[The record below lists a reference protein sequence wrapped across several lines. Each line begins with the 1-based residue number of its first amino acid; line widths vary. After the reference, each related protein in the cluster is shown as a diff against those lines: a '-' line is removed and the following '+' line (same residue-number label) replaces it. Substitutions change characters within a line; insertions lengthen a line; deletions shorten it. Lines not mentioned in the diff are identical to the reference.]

1 MSFSI
6 NFDPQQSR
14 VTRSRVAAFVQ
25 GGWPAEGGGYVS
37 GWSNQFGVD
46 TFYDRTSFTL
56 MLMPAPLEEAFITSN
71 SGRYAKLARADFTL
85 TDSSNW
91 NDQANTDGMTF
102 MNYKGTTFPAEG
114 VTTATFG
121 PNRGMYLGWFQHGS
135 GSGGKAIAVEC
146 GWNSTADGATGPSF
160 RFYADGSVEAWKE
173 GVKRGDYTL
182 AGSGDQA
189 PQNQSGQYIGV
200 VMIPGRQ
207 REWIVISTT
216 GASFVHFDDTL
227 DPDDPSPEIAEDTKF
242 WFSFPSMKPVVLVA
256 PIQYPT
262 SGWRSSRLVG
272 LAEDPT
278 GMAHIDA
285 IYWDESRASSGEMV
299 SITLAA
305 AADPTTDWA
314 YVEGPG
320 LIPLQ
325 ARLRFDLTGGGN
337 YTPFVYAGL
346 RDFAAETE
354 NTPDDPTN
362 VIDYTMAA
370 TLDVPESPS
379 NVSLRL
385 VLRDPIAIDTAGA
398 IYSRYQS
405 NRPVTLETPA
415 VIIDGRAGPPSYG
428 IAPWTEA
435 ELMEFEVRDSWKGLE
450 HARFKDPLPLDNFSI
465 KAALLQVLKAAGIAE
480 AQTDIYDD
488 AYTLERAQSP
498 STGEWATIIR
508 PEEDSTAA
516 TWITRLMEN
525 FAGSWFYGFKP
536 TADGVK
542 FFAKPPA
549 QLTGTAFTVYGS
561 IADAVAAGF
570 TLHPER
576 HVYRHVQIQQVE
588 PEANEIR
595 VTGWDSLAR
604 RPFQVIK
611 ADETS
616 QDPTVA
622 VADRLYNWLGDRVEV
637 GYFVPEIGTE
647 AAATRMIDELF
658 PRLCQ
663 PRRLIQ
669 WESAW
674 QLNESGVPAWRGDRC
689 HLVGIGYVRIWTFS
703 VSLIK
708 TPEDTEDHFQ
718 EMPTIYTGEI
728 IEAE

>member
-56 MLMPAPLEEAFITSN
+56 MLMPAPLEETFVTSN
-71 SGRYAKLARADFTL
+71 ARRYAKLARSAFTL

-91 NDQANTDGMTF
+91 NDFAYTDGMTF
-102 MNYKGTTFPAEG
+102 LNYTGTTFPAEG
-114 VTTATFG
+114 VTTATYG
-121 PNRGMYLGWFQHGS
+121 LNRGMYLGWFQQGA
-135 GSGGKAIAVEC
+135 GSGGKAIAVDC
-146 GWNSTADGATGPSF
+146 GWNTTADGAAGPSF
-160 RFYADGSVEAWKE
+160 RFYADGSVEAWRD

-207 REWIVISTT
+207 REWIVIATT
-216 GASFVHFDDTL
+216 GASFVHYDDTI
-227 DPDDPSPEIAEDTKF
+227 DPADSPPVIAPNTNF
-242 WFSFPSMKPVVLVA
+242 WFSFPTMKPIVLVA

-262 SGWRSSRLVG
+262 TGWRSSRLVG

-278 GMAHIDA
+278 GMTATDA
-285 IYWDESRASSGEMV
+285 VYWDGSNAGTGETVTMSMV
-299 SITLAA
+299 SP
-305 AADPTTDWA
+305 ADATTA
-314 YVEGPG
+314 YSFGTDG
-320 LIPLQ
+320 LL
-325 ARLRFDLTGGGN
+325 ARLRFAITGNGS

-346 RDFAAETE
+346 RDFAAETDD
-354 NTPDDPTN
+354 TPDDPTD

-370 TLDVPESPS
+370 TLDVPESPA

-385 VLRDPIAIDTAGA
+385 TLRDPAAVDTAGA
-398 IYSRYQS
+398 IYSKFQS
-405 NRPVTLETPA
+405 NRPVSLSTA
-415 VIIDGRAGPPSYG
+415 VKIIDGRAGPPSYG
-428 IAPWTEA
+428 IAPWTQA

-450 HARFKDPLPLDNFSI
+450 QARFRDPLPLDAFSI
-465 KAALLQVLKAAGIAE
+465 KQALLRVLAAAGIPAGL
-480 AQTDIYDD
+480 TDIYDD
-488 AYTLERAQSP
+488 AYTLDRGQSP
-498 STGEWATIIR
+498 STGDWATIIR

-516 TWITRLMEN
+516 TWITRIMEN

-536 TADGVK
+536 TATGVK

-570 TLHPER
+570 TSHPER

-595 VTGWDSLAR
+595 VTGWDSRAR
-604 RPFQVIK
+604 RPFQVVK
-611 ADETS
+611 ADATS
-616 QDPTVA
+616 QDPTLA
-622 VADRLYNWLGDRVEV
+622 IASRPYNWLGDRVEV

-647 AAATRMIDELF
+647 AAATRMINELF
-658 PRLCQ
+658 PRLSQ
-663 PRRLIQ
+663 TRQLIQ
-669 WESAW
+669 WESSW
-674 QLNESGVPAWRGDRC
+674 QLDGSGVPAWRGDRC
-689 HLVGIGYVRIWTFS
+689 VLDGIGPVRIWTES
-703 VSLIK
+703 VNLFK
-708 TPEDTEDHFQ
+708 TPDGTAADFQ